1 MDSVSTLERQ
11 VSIKSIDVK
20 NTRQNLRDIEH
31 TVKKEENYEICR
43 TVSSQPCFPKRNFA
57 GTV

>member
-31 TVKKEENYEICR
+31 TVKKEEKFETN
-43 TVSSQPCFPKRNFA
+43 K
-57 GTV
+57 